1 MLVENNYLI
10 ENINEKEKEL
20 FFIFLEGCYKAGKV
34 INPTKKYIEAFI
46 AMITPF
52 KRRNFI
58 NFINAISYKV
68 DNIKIF
74 KEQYKKY
81 ENKKVIEEMVEDV
94 MNMKNS
100 VGVIAL
106 AQFILNKV
114 DNNEN
119 ISHEE
124 IVMIEIL
131 KELNDFDIENFIF
144 LYENL
149 DIQEIEGKEN
159 EITKKGFNYLSVK
172 YSAQKL
178 KNNYLCDGNSWVET
192 GGGVKFN
199 ETGRGLYNFLEE
211 RSIDKILK
219 ENKK

>member
-34 INPTKKYIEAFI
+34 INPNKKYIEALI
-46 AMITPF
+46 AMLTPF
-52 KRRNFI
+52 KRRKFIEFI
-58 NFINAISYKV
+58 NTISYKV
-68 DNIKIF
+68 DNINIF
-74 KEQYKKY
+74 KEKYKKY
-81 ENKKVIEEMVEDV
+81 ENKKVIEEIVEDAMV
-94 MNMKNS
+94 VKS
-100 VGVIAL
+100 TVGTIVL
-106 AQFILNKV
+106 AQFVLNKV
-114 DNNEN
+114 NKNEN

-131 KELNDFDIENFIF
+131 KELNDFDIENFMF
-144 LYENL
+144 LYENS
-149 DIQEIEGKEN
+149 DIQEIKGKEK

-178 KNNYLCDGNSWVET
+178 KKNYLCDGNSYLEI

-199 ETGRGLYNFLEE
+199 ETGRGLYNFLKE
-211 RSIDKILK
+211 RSIDKILE